1 MDVGYIDYSKLNTKQ
16 GPDNTPVRKYEI
28 RLSDRQ
34 VQSLKSLKSRNY
46 AGLILGV
53 VNEAAAVTKA
63 IDQIVEEGEQ
73 KNVK

>member
-1 MDVGYIDYSKLNTKQ
+1 MDIGYIDYSKLNAKE

-53 VNEAAAVTKA
+53 TNEISAITKA
-63 IDQIVEEGEQ
+63 IDQIVKEGEQ
-73 KNVK
+73 KNAK